1 MAITLSSF
9 FRRVPRWVWLVVIPI
24 GVIVLAL
31 GILAALPVAADP
43 PLAEEEWG
51 AGAVN
56 ILPATSGLLREWPD
70 IGEDFD
76 PELARLGYQLF
87 FDPILSGD
95 NTRSCASCH
104 HPDWAFSEPRP
115 RAIGPDGTETIR
127 HTPTLWNVAYA
138 STLFW
143 DGRAESLE
151 AQALESLGSAQE
163 MNQSIAALTRELE
176 AIDAYDQQFNAI
188 FADGITQDSIAAAL
202 AAFERTLISDSAPF
216 DRYAAGDFEAITA
229 QQRRGLATFRSA
241 GTRCFECHIAPT
253 FTDNGF
259 AVIGVPDSGL
269 GDIGRGTVQS
279 GLEYAFRTPTLR
291 NVALRGPYMHN
302 GSLATLEDV
311 IAHYSSGAQGFD
323 LATVDRRVAGFNLTE
338 QETEDLVAFLFAL
351 TDETIPERF
360 WSAGYVDETGRIVIP
375 ASVPSGLPTIS
386 SLANPARER
395 LAELSA
401 SPDVRPACNREAA
414 PTTLIVPSGGSIQA
428 VVDCAVPGD
437 TILVEPG
444 VYHERV
450 VIDISGITLRGRVEE
465 PTACPLRGND
475 GRFPEG
481 DDAPNW
487 PVLDGDINGDGTPD
501 LTDAVIAS
509 GNDFRMEYFVMRNY
523 LGNGALVEGV
533 TGVTLRH
540 LFASNTGLYGVYPV
554 HSTGVLVECSVGT
567 QIRDAAIYVGQ
578 SRDIIVR
585 GNLAYDSVVG
595 VEVENSA
602 NADVYDNE
610 SWGNTGGLL
619 AILLPNLQS
628 LVSTN
633 INVHD
638 NYVYD
643 NNRSRGDARPGSVVT
658 LVPIGTGIF
667 VMASDNTQIYD
678 NRIEDNDSFGVA
690 VVSLYQAFDPDEIF
704 TAGGVYSEN
713 VQVYGNSFSGN
724 GQNPDAAVTE
734 AGLSGADVLW
744 DATGG
749 GNTFDQPGANLFPP
763 VLPERGMPM
772 WVQRIIYQVW
782 NIVARLL

>member
-43 PLAEEEWG
+43 PLAEEDWG

-70 IGEDFD
+70 TGEDFD

-291 NVALRGPYMHN
+291 NALA
-302 GSLATLEDV
+302 S
-311 IAHYSSGAQGFD
+311 
-323 LATVDRRVAGFNLTE
+323 RVLSKP
-338 QETEDLVAFLFAL
+338 
-351 TDETIPERF
+351 TIPPCGRSYCEPEVGC
-360 WSAGYVDETGRIVIP
+360 SAIVTVKRAVASPPEPSDTVTANGTFPGAAGPDSHRTQPVARSIRIP
-375 ASVPSGLPTIS
+375 A
-386 SLANPARER
+386 
-395 LAELSA
+395 
-401 SPDVRPACNREAA
+401 
-414 PTTLIVPSGGSIQA
+414 
-428 VVDCAVPGD
+428 
-437 TILVEPG
+437 
-444 VYHERV
+444 
-450 VIDISGITLRGRVEE
+450 
-465 PTACPLRGND
+465 
-475 GRFPEG
+475 
-481 DDAPNW
+481 
-487 PVLDGDINGDGTPD
+487 
-501 LTDAVIAS
+501 
-509 GNDFRMEYFVMRNY
+509 
-523 LGNGALVEGV
+523 GA
-533 TGVTLRH
+533 
-540 LFASNTGLYGVYPV
+540 
-554 HSTGVLVECSVGT
+554 
-567 QIRDAAIYVGQ
+567 
-578 SRDIIVR
+578 
-585 GNLAYDSVVG
+585 
-595 VEVENSA
+595 
-602 NADVYDNE
+602 
-610 SWGNTGGLL
+610 
-619 AILLPNLQS
+619 
-628 LVSTN
+628 
-633 INVHD
+633 
-638 NYVYD
+638 
-643 NNRSRGDARPGSVVT
+643 
-658 LVPIGTGIF
+658 
-667 VMASDNTQIYD
+667 
-678 NRIEDNDSFGVA
+678 
-690 VVSLYQAFDPDEIF
+690 
-704 TAGGVYSEN
+704 
-713 VQVYGNSFSGN
+713 
-724 GQNPDAAVTE
+724 
-734 AGLSGADVLW
+734 
-744 DATGG
+744 
-749 GNTFDQPGANLFPP
+749 
-763 VLPERGMPM
+763 
-772 WVQRIIYQVW
+772 
-782 NIVARLL
+782 